1 MKWSDSTFAAE
12 FLIYLVMRRKKVFF
26 NLMWMLLVA
35 ITALA
40 VNKEPL
46 VKYGSIHGRVIDN
59 QQQTLPGAS
68 IYVEKLQTGVIS
80 DMNGFYTLT
89 NLEPGTYIIKVTYVG
104 YDPVEAKLTVS
115 GGNTLEYNIVMNEG
129 VELQQIEVKGAFRG
143 QRRAVNMQKNSM
155 GVTNVVSADQVGK
168 FPDSNI
174 GDALKRI
181 NGINVQYDMGEA
193 RFGQVRGTSA
203 DLTSVTI
210 NGNRIPSAEG
220 NTRNVQL
227 DLIPADMVQTIEV
240 NKVVTSDMDGDA
252 IGGAI
257 NLVTKNTPYKRVL
270 NATAGSGYNWV
281 SDKMQLNL
289 GLTYGD
295 RYFDDKLGVMLAASY
310 QNAPGG
316 ADNVEF
322 EYDVDDDGKVYLDKA
337 EMRQYY
343 VTRERQSYS
352 LAGDYKFNANHKISF
367 KGMYNRRSD
376 WENRY
381 RITYKKLNDA
391 PSKQSIVLQTKGGVD
406 DNRDARLELQ
416 QTMDFTL
423 DGEHTF
429 GRLGMDWAVSY
440 SRATEDRPGERYM
453 GVVMKGKKNEAYFE
467 GLDFVDAGGKYPFP
481 NKGIGSLE
489 AYEWGIDELT
499 NSDQEISE
507 DEWKFRMNFI
517 LPLNKG
523 LFGNN
528 LRFGVK
534 YADKSKRK
542 EIHCFD
548 YIEPYEKLSENA
560 WMNYTN
566 GQIRNDFMVDG
577 NLPVNTPFVTKEYLG
592 GLEMNPRQEG
602 AFELYEEASG
612 NYKATEK
619 ITSAYV
625 RFDQE
630 LGRKL
635 QAVLG
640 LRMERTDLKYNGFNW
655 VVDNLDDEQGR
666 LEATGNKKSHYT
678 NWLPSLLLKYNVND
692 DLKLRASFTQ
702 TLSRPKYSA
711 LVPCIHY
718 NIAEEEAQFGNAY
731 LKPTTSYNFDLSGEY
746 YFENVGLL
754 SIGFFYKDVRDVIA
768 EEKWKTTNDPNIPSG
783 LLNEDGE
790 PVKYEITKP
799 INAYDANLLGVEFA
813 YQRDFGFI
821 APSLK
826 CIGFYG
832 TYTYTHSSTKN
843 HRFEHR
849 VLEEDED
856 IKMTGSPEH
865 TANASLYYEN
875 KGMNLRLSYNFASDF
890 VDEFGTVAALDRY
903 YDKVNYLDFNAS
915 YTLGQKYKT
924 TFYLEVNNL
933 LNQPLRYYQG
943 NKERTMQ
950 TEYYGMRLN
959 AGVKI
964 NF

>member
-1 MKWSDSTFAAE
+1 MKKIVRAVS
-12 FLIYLVMRRKKVFF
+12 L
-26 NLMWMLLVA
+26 MLLLTGFSGNAVA
-35 ITALA
+35 DERGTTPRDGA
-40 VNKEPL
+40 
-46 VKYGSIHGRVIDN
+46 IHGRVIDN
-59 QQQTLPGAS
+59 EKQTLPGAS
-68 IYVEKLQTGVIS
+68 IFIEDLKTGVIS
-80 DMNGFYTLT
+80 DINGFYALP
-89 NLEPGTYIIKVTYVG
+89 NLKPGTYTIKVTYVG
-104 YDPVEAKLTVS
+104 YAPMEMKMTVS
-115 GGNTLEYNIVMNEG
+115 GGKTLEKDIVMNEG
-129 VELQQIEVKGAFRG
+129 IELQQVEVKGAFQG
-143 QRRAVNMQKNSM
+143 QRKAVNMQKNGM

-203 DLTSVTI
+203 DLTSVTV

-220 NTRNVQL
+220 DTRNVQL

-240 NKVVTSDMDGDA
+240 SKVVTSDMDGDA

-281 SDKMQLNL
+281 ADKMQLNL

-352 LAGDYKFNANHKISF
+352 LATDYQFNANHKVSF

-391 PSKQSIVLQTKGGVD
+391 PSKQSVVLQTKGGVG
-406 DNRDARLELQ
+406 DNRNARLELQ

-429 GRLGMDWAVSY
+429 GRLNMDWAGSY
-440 SRATEDRPGERYM
+440 SRATEDRPGERYF
-453 GVVMKGKKNEAYFE
+453 GVAMKGKKNEEYFS
-467 GLDFVDAGGKYPFP
+467 GLQFVNAGGRNPYP
-481 NKGIGSLE
+481 NKGIGQLSD
-489 AYEWGIDELT
+489 YDWSIDELT

-507 DEWKFRMNFI
+507 NEWKFRLNFE
-517 LPLNKG
+517 LPLHQGLYANK
-523 LFGNN
+523 
-528 LRFGVK
+528 LRFGAK
-534 YADKSKRK
+534 YTDKSKEK
-542 EIHCFD
+542 EVHCFD
-548 YIEPYEKLSENA
+548 YIEPYEEAYDEA
-560 WMNYTN
+560 WMNQLN
-566 GQIRNDFMVDG
+566 GQIRSGFMPEG
-577 NLPVNTPFVTKEYLG
+577 NYPTNTSFITKEYLG
-592 GLEMNPRQEG
+592 SLTMNPTQAG
-602 AFELYEEASG
+602 AYERYEEASG
-612 NYKATEK
+612 NYKASEK
-619 ITSAYV
+619 ITSAYL
-625 RFDQE
+625 RFDQQ
-630 LGRKL
+630 LGSKL
-635 QAVLG
+635 DMVLG
-640 LRMERTDLKYNGFNW
+640 LRMEHTALNYNGFNW
-655 VVDNLDDEQGR
+655 VVDDLEDEQGR
-666 LEATGNKKSHYT
+666 LEATGEKKNDYT
-678 NWLPSLLLKYNVND
+678 NWLPSILMKYNATD
-692 DLKLRASFTQ
+692 DLKFRASFTK

-718 NIAEEEAQFGNAY
+718 NIAEEEARFGNAN

-746 YFENVGLL
+746 YFESVGLVSL
-754 SIGFFYKDVRDVIA
+754 GFFYKNVKDVIA
-768 EEKWKTTNDPNIPSG
+768 DEKWKSTNDPNIPAG

-799 INAYDANLLGVEFA
+799 INAYDADLFGLEFA

-821 APSLK
+821 AQALK

-843 HRFEHR
+843 HQFEHR
-849 VLEEDED
+849 TMEEGED

-865 TANASLYYEN
+865 TANASLYFEK
-875 KGMNLRLSYNFASDF
+875 KGLNVRLSYNFASEF
-890 VDEFGTVAALDRY
+890 VDEFGTVASLDRY
-903 YDKVNYLDFNAS
+903 YDKVNYLDANAS
-915 YTLGQKYKT
+915 YTFGDKFKT
-924 TFYLEVNNL
+924 TFYVEANNL
-933 LNQPLRYYQG
+933 SSTNLCAIIKARRT
-943 NKERTMQ
+943 ERCRKNIM
-950 TEYYGMRLN
+950 
-959 AGVKI
+959 AFV
-964 NF
+964 

>member
-1 MKWSDSTFAAE
+1 MKKIVRAVS
-12 FLIYLVMRRKKVFF
+12 L
-26 NLMWMLLVA
+26 MLLLTGFSGNAVA
-35 ITALA
+35 DERGTTPRDGA
-40 VNKEPL
+40 
-46 VKYGSIHGRVIDN
+46 IHGRVIDN
-59 QQQTLPGAS
+59 EKQTLPGAS
-68 IYVEKLQTGVIS
+68 IFIEDLKTGVIS
-80 DMNGFYTLT
+80 DINGFYALP
-89 NLEPGTYIIKVTYVG
+89 NLKPGTYTIKVTYVG
-104 YDPVEAKLTVS
+104 YAPMEMKMTVS
-115 GGNTLEYNIVMNEG
+115 GGKTLEKDIVMNEG
-129 VELQQIEVKGAFRG
+129 IELQQVEVKGAFQG
-143 QRRAVNMQKNSM
+143 QRKAVNMQKNGM

-203 DLTSVTI
+203 DLTSVTV

-220 NTRNVQL
+220 DTRNVQL

-240 NKVVTSDMDGDA
+240 SKVVTSDMDGDA

-281 SDKMQLNL
+281 ADKMQLNL

-352 LAGDYKFNANHKISF
+352 LATDYQFNANHKVSF

-391 PSKQSIVLQTKGGVD
+391 PSKQSIVLQTKGGAGE
-406 DNRDARLELQ
+406 NRNARLELQ
-416 QTMDFTL
+416 QMMDFTL

-429 GRLGMDWAVSY
+429 GRLNMDWAGSY
-440 SRATEDRPGERYM
+440 SRATEDRPGERYF
-453 GVVMKGKKNEAYFE
+453 GVAMKGKKNEEYFS
-467 GLDFVDAGGKYPFP
+467 GLQFVNAGGRNPYP
-481 NKGIGSLE
+481 NKGIGQLSD
-489 AYEWGIDELT
+489 YDWSIDELT

-507 DEWKFRMNFI
+507 NEWKFRLNFE
-517 LPLNKG
+517 LPLHQGLYANK
-523 LFGNN
+523 
-528 LRFGVK
+528 LRFGAK
-534 YADKSKRK
+534 YTDKSKEK
-542 EIHCFD
+542 EVHCFD
-548 YIEPYEKLSENA
+548 YIEPYEEAYDEA
-560 WMNYTN
+560 WMNQLN
-566 GQIRNDFMVDG
+566 GQIRSGFMPEG
-577 NLPVNTPFVTKEYLG
+577 NYPTNTSFITKEYLG
-592 GLEMNPRQEG
+592 SLTMNPTQAG
-602 AFELYEEASG
+602 AYERYEEASG
-612 NYKATEK
+612 NYKASEK
-619 ITSAYV
+619 ITSAYL
-625 RFDQE
+625 RFDQQ
-630 LGRKL
+630 LGSKL
-635 QAVLG
+635 DMVLG
-640 LRMERTDLKYNGFNW
+640 LRMEHTALNYNGFNW
-655 VVDNLDDEQGR
+655 VVDDLEDEQGR
-666 LEATGNKKSHYT
+666 LEATGEKKNDYT
-678 NWLPSLLLKYNVND
+678 NWLPSILMKYNATD
-692 DLKLRASFTQ
+692 DLKFRASFTK

-718 NIAEEEAQFGNAY
+718 NISEEEARFGNAN

-746 YFENVGLL
+746 YFESVGLVSL
-754 SIGFFYKDVRDVIA
+754 GFFYKNVKDVIA
-768 EEKWKTTNDPNIPSG
+768 DEKWKSTNDPNIPAG

-799 INAYDANLLGVEFA
+799 INAYDADLFGLEFA

-821 APSLK
+821 AQALK

-843 HRFEHR
+843 HQFEHR
-849 VLEEDED
+849 TMEEGED

-865 TANASLYYEN
+865 TANASLYFEK
-875 KGMNLRLSYNFASDF
+875 KGLNVRLSYNFASEF
-890 VDEFGTVAALDRY
+890 VDEFGTVASLDRY
-903 YDKVNYLDFNAS
+903 YDKVNYLDANAS
-915 YTLGQKYKT
+915 YTFGDKFKT
-924 TFYLEVNNL
+924 TFYVEANNL
-933 LNQPLRYYQG
+933 SSTNLCAIIKARRT
-943 NKERTMQ
+943 ERCRKNIM
-950 TEYYGMRLN
+950 
-959 AGVKI
+959 AFV
-964 NF
+964 